1 LKAFAIVALWA
12 AAVAPASAVLLPPQ
26 GPSALPRGLSVLDE
40 SDAAHD
46 LRGLWAGTPRLLLP
60 IFTRCGSTCPLTALV
75 LKDALA
81 RTPVRFRVVVLSFDP
96 DDSASDLKRFRTRLA
111 LPADWML
118 VRATDAAKAR
128 AFLDEVGFRL
138 RKAEG
143 GFDHPNQTFVFSAE
157 GAWTG
162 TFAGSAF
169 RDDEL
174 RAAWRRA
181 LSSSHPTALGR
192 LEAWVVRPEA
202 WIAIA
207 CVGLALVLSAIALV
221 ARRTRA
227 TTSPDP

>member
-1 LKAFAIVALWA
+1 
-12 AAVAPASAVLLPPQ
+12 
-26 GPSALPRGLSVLDE
+26 
-40 SDAAHD
+40 
-46 LRGLWAGTPRLLLP
+46 
-60 IFTRCGSTCPLTALV
+60 V

-81 RTPVRFRVVVLSFDP
+81 QTRVGFRVVVFSFDP
-96 DDSASDLKRFRTRLA
+96 EDSASDLKRFRTRLA

-128 AFLDEVGFRL
+128 AFLDDVGFRL

-157 GAWTG
+157 GVWTG

-192 LEAWVVRPEA
+192 LAAWVVRPEA

-207 CVGLALVLSAIALV
+207 CVGLGMVLSAIGVV
-221 ARRTRA
+221 ARRSRA